1 MTRNNDKAGQIMQKE
16 EVKDQK
22 MLQFIQDNENLQKL
36 VDKFG
41 IILKNG
47 NEDQFVTKWAF
58 SPSVDSNDFMNLY
71 SYEFFD
77 KDLINNLETQYNK
90 IKDKSANFTQVLTQ

>member
-22 MLQFIQDNENLQKL
+22 MLKFIQDNENLQKL

-58 SPSVDSNDFMNLY
+58 SPVLNSLQICGDEQQIEKFKMYIELRMETINDN
-71 SYEFFD
+71 
-77 KDLINNLETQYNK
+77 
-90 IKDKSANFTQVLTQ
+90 